1 MKMKED
7 GDIVAYVLQVDEI
20 VNIIRGLGEEIEG
33 LVIVQKILRSLPMGF
48 DPKVSS
54 LEERVYLAT
63 LTMDELHG
71 ILMAYEIRTE

>member
-1 MKMKED
+1 MKMKEYE
-7 GDIVAYVLQVDEI
+7 DIVAYVLQVDEI
-20 VNIIRGLGEEIEG
+20 VNIITGLGEEIEG

-63 LTMDELHG
+63 LSMDELHG
-71 ILMAYEIRTE
+71 ILKAYEIRT

>member
-7 GDIVAYVLQVDEI
+7 EDIVADVLQVDEI

-54 LEERVYLAT
+54 LEETVYLVT
-63 LTMDELHG
+63 LSMDELHG
-71 ILMAYEIRTE
+71 ILKAYEIRTQ